1 MTDTDTAPSGT
12 TTPYIEPVD
21 AATLILL
28 RDDEVLM
35 GLRSRKHIFMPNV
48 YVFPG
53 GRTDADD
60 HQLSCAHQ
68 LTETQTERLG
78 QTVNTERANAI
89 ALTALRETFEETGLI
104 VGHASEADV
113 PNISGWDEFYRRGF
127 EPALD
132 KLEYFARAIT
142 PEGAPRRFDARFF
155 IADAKLAQGQLQGN
169 GELLD
174 LQWISLRKSSELEL
188 PTVTTLV
195 LELLKSRFYDD
206 HPPADDVAHAFEAR
220 HGREVF
226 EYFV

>member
-1 MTDTDTAPSGT
+1 MTDKDPSASQSDQK
-12 TTPYIEPVD
+12 YIEPVD

-35 GLRSRKHIFMPNV
+35 GLRNRKHIFMPNV

-60 HQLSCAHQ
+60 HRLSCTHQ
-68 LTETQTERLG
+68 LTPTQVQRLS
-78 QTVNTERANAI
+78 QSVDAERANAI

-104 VGHASEADV
+104 VGHASKADV
-113 PNISGWDEFYRRGF
+113 PDITGWDEFYRRGF
-127 EPALD
+127 EPAVD
-132 KLEYFARAIT
+132 QLEYFARAIT
-142 PEGAPRRFDARFF
+142 PEGGPRRYDARFF
-155 IADAKLAQGQLQGN
+155 VADAQLAQGELAGD

-174 LQWISLRKSSELEL
+174 LQWISLRNTSELKL

-206 HPPADDVAHAFEAR
+206 QPPAKQVAEEFAAR
-220 HGREVF
+220 YGREVF
-226 EYFV
+226 EYYA